1 MPLKADAKAIG
12 LPGYSAKKKREL
24 IPTLRKS

>member
-12 LPGYSAKKKREL
+12 LPGYPAKKREL
-24 IPTLRKS
+24 IPALRNS